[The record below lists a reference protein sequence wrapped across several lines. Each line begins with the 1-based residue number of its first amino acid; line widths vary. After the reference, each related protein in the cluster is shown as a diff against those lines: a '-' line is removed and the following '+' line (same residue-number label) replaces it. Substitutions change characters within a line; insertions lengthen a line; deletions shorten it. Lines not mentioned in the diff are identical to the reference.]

1 MFGSKRKK
9 AVKHAVGLVRPLI
22 DLFHEHYGSPAGFWQ
37 NEYVLGYVGFLLV
50 FHINH
55 TSGINLSVT
64 DKGFALSEAFEALSN
79 LNGAEIT
86 RNYTALAEQD
96 EIPEVVEAKT
106 VADFAGMTDDRSAIA
121 GHMFKNLFADIVV
134 KQLS

>member
-1 MFGSKRKK
+1 M
-9 AVKHAVGLVRPLI
+9 
-22 DLFHEHYGSPAGFWQ
+22 
-37 NEYVLGYVGFLLV
+37 
-50 FHINH
+50 
-55 TSGINLSVT
+55 
-64 DKGFALSEAFEALSN
+64 
-79 LNGAEIT
+79 NGAEIT
-86 RNYTALAEQD
+86 RNYTALAEQDSGGFKLASDRAAVVALYVVGQLKNED